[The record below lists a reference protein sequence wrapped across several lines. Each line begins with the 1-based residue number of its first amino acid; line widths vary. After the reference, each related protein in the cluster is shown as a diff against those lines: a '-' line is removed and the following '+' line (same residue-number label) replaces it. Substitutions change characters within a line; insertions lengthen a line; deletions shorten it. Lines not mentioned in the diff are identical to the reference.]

1 MYHGLLF
8 AWPHVQYS
16 TYLVCERLCEN
27 LIINLKA
34 YTVVLIYVQ
43 YSRNAYRSGYAIQ
56 TGDMHTSNIIHMQTG
71 LQCTL

>member
-34 YTVVLIYVQ
+34 YYI
-43 YSRNAYRSGYAIQ
+43 
-56 TGDMHTSNIIHMQTG
+56 
-71 LQCTL
+71 